1 MVAFSVRDTLIA
13 FAKSAR
19 VTCVLAFLH
28 VSSNIGHMK
37 ENEKEFRKKAL
48 LCYYISP
55 YDDYLVNSVIL
66 LLFNNIFNI

>member
-1 MVAFSVRDTLIA
+1 MISKYLIYI
-13 FAKSAR
+13 
-19 VTCVLAFLH
+19 H
-28 VSSNIGHMK
+28 NISYLQ
-37 ENEKEFRKKAL
+37 KAL